1 MILDSILVNSVDS
14 ESYVLS
20 GKNNMFDKHY
30 SYAPQDNITLFE
42 LALIMP
48 LFQTTGI
55 YSFNAGVEQLPET
68 VKRHFKRT

>member
-1 MILDSILVNSVDS
+1 MIMENTLVNSVDS
-14 ESYVLS
+14 ESCVLS

>member
-1 MILDSILVNSVDS
+1 MIMETYRDETIASV
-14 ESYVLS
+14 
-20 GKNNMFDKHY
+20 KHY
-30 SYAPQDNITLFE
+30 SYDPQDNITLFE

-48 LFQTTGI
+48 LFQSSGI